1 MRVTLILLL
10 VFAAGCKTS
19 RTEYQDVARFE
30 PAQGLPEDS
39 PEDANRGLSIEEV
52 VAVAVVAAVV
62 AGEVAVVAGEVGLVF
77 GAFGG

>member
-30 PAQGLPEDS
+30 PAQGLPEDC

-52 VAVAVVAAVV
+52 VAVAAVVAGEAAVV
-62 AGEVAVVAGEVGLVF
+62 AGEVAVVF
-77 GAFGG
+77 YSFGG

>member
-30 PAQGLPEDS
+30 PAQGLPEDC
-39 PEDANRGLSIEEV
+39 PEDANRGTSIEEV